1 MALGVRDAGGEP
13 VEVPVAD
20 GGDGT
25 LDVLLRGDPGSR
37 VTRHR
42 VTDPLGAVV
51 TARLGWLSDGSAVV
65 EMAEASGLRLIGRR
79 KPDPRRATSR
89 GTGELILAAL
99 DGGAARIIVGVGGSA
114 STDGGAGLL
123 QALGAR
129 FLGEEGRE
137 LGPGG
142 VALRNLESI
151 DLSGIDPRLRS
162 VTLQV
167 AVDVRNPLLGA
178 DGAAAVFAPQK
189 GAHPADVA
197 FLEAGLHRFAQVA
210 ERDADAAGYAAAPG
224 SGAAGGA
231 AFGLM
236 LVGAYRAPGAT
247 LVCDLVGLDGAIAG
261 ARLVLTGEGSLDA
274 QTSWGKAPAE
284 VARRAAVAGVRCV
297 AIAGIVREI
306 PSDLAHLFG
315 EVVALAGVAGGADT
329 FADVAWLLR
338 VEAAQAVH
346 SSMR

>member
-1 MALGVRDAGGEP
+1 MALGVGDAGGVP

-25 LDVLLRGDPGSR
+25 LDVLLGADPRSR

-42 VTDPLGAVV
+42 VTDPLGAWVS
-51 TARLGWLSDGSAVV
+51 ARLGWLGDGSAVV
-65 EMAEASGLRLIGRR
+65 EMAEASGLRLLGGR
-79 KPDPRRATSR
+79 KADPRRATSR

-99 DGGAARIIVGVGGSA
+99 DGGAERIIVAVGGSA

-142 VALRNLESI
+142 AALRNLETL
-151 DLSGIDPRLRS
+151 DLDGVDPRLRGVS
-162 VTLQV
+162 LQV
-167 AVDVRNPLLGA
+167 AVDVRNPLLGP
-178 DGAAAVFAPQK
+178 DGAAETFAPQK
-189 GAHPADVA
+189 GARPGDVA
-197 FLEAGLHRFAQVA
+197 FLEAGLDRFAAVA
-210 ERDADAAGYAAAPG
+210 ERDAGASGYATTPG

-236 LVGAYRAPGAT
+236 LIGAYRAPGAA
-247 LVCDLVGLDGAIAG
+247 LACDLVGLDAAIDGAG
-261 ARLVLTGEGSLDA
+261 LVLTGEGRLDA

-284 VARRAAVAGVRCV
+284 VARRASAAGVPCV
-297 AIAGIVREI
+297 AIAGAVDEI
-306 PSDLAHLFG
+306 PADLARLFG
-315 EVVALAGVAGGADT
+315 EVVALNAVAGGGDT
-329 FADVAWLLR
+329 FTEVALLLR
-338 VEAAQAVH
+338 DEAARAVYT
-346 SSMR
+346 SVR

>member
-1 MALGVRDAGGEP
+1 MALGVGDAGGEP
-13 VEVPVAD
+13 DEVPVAD

-25 LDVLLRGDPGSR
+25 LDVLLGADPRSR

-42 VTDPLGAVV
+42 VTDPLGAAI
-51 TARLGWLSDGSAVV
+51 TARLGWLADGSAVV

-142 VALRNLESI
+142 AALRNLESI

-162 VTLQV
+162 VALHV
-167 AVDVRNPLLGA
+167 AVDVRNPLLGV

-189 GAHPADVA
+189 GARPGDVA
-197 FLEAGLHRFAQVA
+197 FLEAGLDRFALVA
-210 ERDADAAGYAAAPG
+210 ERDAGAAGYAATPG

-236 LVGAYRAPGAT
+236 LIGAYRAPGAA
-247 LVCDLVGLDGAIAG
+247 LVCDLVGLDTAIAG
-261 ARLVLTGEGSLDA
+261 ASLVLTGEGRLDA

-284 VARRAAVAGVRCV
+284 VARRAALAGVPCV
-297 AIAGIVREI
+297 AIAGVVHEI
-306 PSDLAHLFG
+306 PSDLARLFG

-329 FADVAWLLR
+329 FAEVATLLR
-338 VEAAQAVH
+338 AEAAQAVH

>member
-25 LDVLLRGDPGSR
+25 LDVLLGSDLRSR

-51 TARLGWLSDGSAVV
+51 SARLGWLADGSAVV
-65 EMAEASGLRLIGRR
+65 EMAEASGLRLVGRR

-99 DGGAARIIVGVGGSA
+99 DGGAERIIVGVGGSA

-129 FLGEEGRE
+129 LLGEEGRE

-142 VALRNLESI
+142 AALRNLESI
-151 DLSGIDPRLRS
+151 DLSGLDARLRS
-162 VTLQV
+162 VPLHV

-189 GAHPADVA
+189 GARPGDVA
-197 FLEAGLHRFAQVA
+197 FLEAGLDRFAAVA
-210 ERDADAAGYAAAPG
+210 EREAGAAGYAAAPG

-236 LVGAYRAPGAT
+236 LIGAYRSPGAA
-247 LVCDLVGLDGAIAG
+247 LVCDLVGLDTAIAG
-261 ARLVLTGEGSLDA
+261 AGLVLTGEGRLDA

-284 VARRAAVAGVRCV
+284 VARRAAAAGVPCV
-297 AIAGIVREI
+297 AIAGSVGDL
-306 PSDLAHLFG
+306 PLDLAHIFA
-315 EVVALAGVAGGADT
+315 EVVSLAAVARGGDT
-329 FADVAWLLR
+329 FAEIGLWLR
-338 VEAAQAVH
+338 SEASRAVYTAVG
-346 SSMR
+346 

>member
-1 MALGVRDAGGEP
+1 MALGARDAGGEP

-25 LDVLLRGDPGSR
+25 LDVLLGADPRSR

-42 VTDPLGAVV
+42 VTDPLGASVS
-51 TARLGWLSDGSAVV
+51 ARLGWLDDGSAVV

-129 FLGEEGRE
+129 LLGEGGRE

-142 VALRNLESI
+142 AALRNLESI
-151 DLSGIDPRLRS
+151 DLGGIDARLGT
-162 VTLQV
+162 VPLHV
-167 AVDVRNPLLGA
+167 AVDVRNPLLGP
-178 DGAAAVFAPQK
+178 DGAATVFGPQK
-189 GAHPADVA
+189 GARPTDVA
-197 FLEAGLHRFAQVA
+197 FLEAGLDRFASVS
-210 ERDADAAGYAAAPG
+210 ERDAGAAGYAATPG
-224 SGAAGGA
+224 SGAGGGA

-236 LVGAYRAPGAT
+236 LLGAYRVAGAS
-247 LVCDLVGLDGAIAG
+247 LVCDLVGLDVALAG
-261 ARLVLTGEGSLDA
+261 AALVLTGEGRLDA

-284 VARRAAVAGVRCV
+284 VARRAVAAGVPCV
-297 AIAGIVREI
+297 AIAGSVGEL
-306 PSDLAHLFG
+306 PLDLARVFA
-315 EVVALAGVAGGADT
+315 EVVSLAAVARGGDT
-329 FADVAWLLR
+329 FTEIALWLR
-338 VEAAQAVH
+338 SEASAAVYTAVG
-346 SSMR
+346 